1 MKFIIRA
8 ATVVLCFAA
17 LRMFIISGF
26 SNTTLFLVLFS
37 ATAVCYSVFFERLI
51 KLRWLN
57 IFAIA
62 AASAFV
68 GFALFLGLYGLSD
81 TATYDEDAVIVLG
94 CGINGETVSRQ
105 LSLRL
110 ETALAYHQRNPGALI
125 FVSGGQGAGEDI
137 PEALAMERWLTARG
151 VPSSQIIREEESTS
165 TYENIRFTKQL
176 IEDKFNSIP
185 KLALIT
191 SEFHIY
197 RGEGFANAAGLTVT
211 RLHAPSTWY
220 SVPVNFARECAAV
233 LKMWVIKK

>member
-8 ATVVLCFAA
+8 AAAALCFAA

-26 SNTTLFLVLFS
+26 SNNTIFLFLFS
-37 ATAVCYSVFFERLI
+37 FASVVYGVFFDRLI

-68 GFALFLGLYGLSD
+68 GFALVLGLYGMND
-81 TATYDEDAVIVLG
+81 TVTYDEDAVIVLG
-94 CGINGETVSRQ
+94 CGIKGETVSRQ

-110 ETALAYHQRNPGALI
+110 ETALVYHKRNPGAVI

-137 PEALAMERWLTARG
+137 TEALAMERWLTERD
-151 VPSSQIIREEESTS
+151 VPSTQIIREEESTS
-165 TYENIRFTKQL
+165 TYENIRHTKQL
-176 IEDKFNSIP
+176 IEGVFDGIP
-185 KLALIT
+185 RLALIT

-197 RGEGFANAAGLTVT
+197 RGEWFANEAGLNVT

-220 SVPVNFARECAAV
+220 SAPVNYARECAAV
-233 LKMWVIKK
+233 IKMWVIRR